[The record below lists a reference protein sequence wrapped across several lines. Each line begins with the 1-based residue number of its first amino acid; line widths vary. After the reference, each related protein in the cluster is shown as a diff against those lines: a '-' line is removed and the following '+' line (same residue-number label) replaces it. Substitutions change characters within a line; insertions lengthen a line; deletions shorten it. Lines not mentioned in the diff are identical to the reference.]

1 VNNMALEVYL
11 YFDGNARDA
20 VEFYSTVFETPL
32 NEIATYADM
41 PTDSDM
47 AIPENAGN
55 LIMNTYL
62 MIHGTSV
69 MFSDVY
75 PEMGIHT
82 LSVGNNVALVISDP
96 SEAVIRNLFDQLK
109 KGRSVMTEL
118 EKTFWSPLYGRLC
131 DKFGICWEIMV
142 YDNEANT

>member
-1 VNNMALEVYL
+1 MALEVYL
-11 YFDGNARDA
+11 YFSGNAREA
-20 VEFYSTVFETPL
+20 VEFYSKVFETPM
-32 NEIATYADM
+32 NEISTYADM

-47 AIPENAGN
+47 PIPDNAGD
-55 LIMNTYL
+55 LVMNTYL

-75 PEMGIHT
+75 QEMGMNS

-96 SEAVIRNLFDQLK
+96 SEDVIRNLFDQLK
-109 KGRSVMTEL
+109 EGGTVMSEL

-131 DKFGICWEIMV
+131 DKFGVCWEIMV
-142 YDNEANT
+142 YDSESDT

>member
-1 VNNMALEVYL
+1 MALEVYL
-11 YFDGNARDA
+11 YFSGNAREA
-20 VEFYSTVFETPL
+20 VEFYSKVFETPM
-32 NEIATYADM
+32 NEISTYADM

-47 AIPENAGN
+47 PIPDNAGD
-55 LIMNTYL
+55 LVMNTYL

-75 PEMGIHT
+75 QEMGMNS

-96 SEAVIRNLFDQLK
+96 SEAVIRKLFDQLK
-109 KGRSVMTEL
+109 EGGTVMSEL

-131 DKFGICWEIMV
+131 DKFGVCWEIMV
-142 YDNEANT
+142 YDSESDT

>member
-1 VNNMALEVYL
+1 MALEVYL
-11 YFDGNARDA
+11 YFDGNAREA
-20 VEFYSTVFETPL
+20 VEFYSEVFDAPL
-32 NEIATYADM
+32 NEISTYADM

-47 AIPENAGN
+47 PIPDNAGD
-55 LIMNTYL
+55 LVMNTYL

-75 PEMGIHT
+75 QEMGMNS

-96 SEAVIRNLFDQLK
+96 SEDVIRNLFDQLK
-109 KGRSVMTEL
+109 EGGSVMSEL

-131 DKFGICWEIMV
+131 DKFGVCWEIMV
-142 YDNEANT
+142 YDSESDT

>member
-1 VNNMALEVYL
+1 MALEVYL
-11 YFDGNARDA
+11 YFDGNTREA
-20 VEFYSTVFETPL
+20 VEFYSKVFETPL
-32 NEIATYADM
+32 NEISTYADM

-55 LIMNTYL
+55 LIMNTNL

-75 PEMGIHT
+75 QEMSMKP

-96 SEAVIRNLFDQLK
+96 SEDVIRHLFGQLK
-109 KGRSVMTEL
+109 KGGSVMTEL
-118 EKTFWSPLYGRLC
+118 EKTFWSPLYGRVC

-142 YDNEANT
+142 YDSESNA

>member
-1 VNNMALEVYL
+1 MALEVYL
-11 YFDGNARDA
+11 YFDGNAREA
-20 VEFYSTVFETPL
+20 VEFYSKVFETPL
-32 NEIATYADM
+32 NEIMTYADM

-47 AIPENAGN
+47 PIPENAGN

-75 PEMGIHT
+75 QEMSMKP

-96 SEAVIRNLFDQLK
+96 SEDVIRNLFDQLK
-109 KGRSVMTEL
+109 KGGSVMTEL
-118 EKTFWSPLYGRLC
+118 EKTFWSPLYGRVC
-131 DKFGICWEIMV
+131 DKFGIYWEIMI
-142 YDNEANT
+142 YDSEANT